1 MNDVPNM
8 ETNETISRFNCDAIC
23 EHHRYVQYKTIA
35 KKKFADI
42 KIFFS

>member
-35 KKKFADI
+35 KKSSRI
-42 KIFFS
+42 